1 MKQFVSCVLGYVII
15 FLAISFCRSALAA
28 EAKQIGYL
36 PDAQFEKICDKV
48 THYRKVGNLKGV
60 ATVINSSDYEELIT
74 TAIKM
79 KDQERYNA
87 LINYKVMIQMDL
99 DLASGI

>member
-28 EAKQIGYL
+28 EVKQIGYL
-36 PDAQFEKICDKV
+36 PDAQFEQICDKV

-60 ATVINSSDYEELIT
+60 ATLINSSEYDELIK
-74 TAIKM
+74 TAQRYH
-79 KDQERYNA
+79 DSERFNA
-87 LINYKVMIQMDL
+87 LVNYKIMNQMDL
-99 DLASGI
+99 DLSL